1 MVSVL
6 NKNIPYMIRNKK
18 QRYSNHSGDNKV
30 GSTMRHLLFFTLPCA
45 TIPAGAARITY
56 TDHPILSAYDG
67 SMR

>member
-1 MVSVL
+1 MGLV
-6 NKNIPYMIRNKK
+6 PERNLPLYDFK
-18 QRYSNHSGDNKV
+18 QDTTLIYHSGGNKV